1 MVSDPY
7 RREVEPM
14 SLNELNFEWSLL
26 YIAPVLFILGCYWYF
41 RSAHHSEARRH
52 PHVHPRVR

>member
-1 MVSDPY
+1 
-7 RREVEPM
+7 M